1 MTSTHNLNQPYEYAC
16 EKKQNKDALQ
26 YRINNVYSE
35 QKNPCQMFVLGSIPS
50 HMNAKHFSYNPI
62 DLESGLR
69 GIRSCNLEGVSFR
82 PALEKKDF
90 YTQEIF
96 TNNLKEP
103 LYVPRPFFHN
113 PDVRKGF
120 HNI

>member
-69 GIRSCNLEGVSFR
+69 GIRSCNLEGASFR

-96 TNNLKEP
+96 TNNLKEA
-103 LYVPRPFFHN
+103 VNRI
-113 PDVRKGF
+113 
-120 HNI
+120 NILLATT